1 MKIETTANPEKAGN
15 AILQNSVPIKMML
28 SCVISCVIGIVLMAV
43 ISRYWLMAFFISEL
57 LCIAI
62 TTKLYASGKISIHT
76 ACLVPMLLLCF
87 VYTPLSWFSFDGLL
101 GCTLYIS
108 ILFITVITMLLYR
121 QSNIKNNGI
130 NHSSIYKTT

>member
-62 TTKLYASGKISIHT
+62 KHQALRVG
-76 ACLVPMLLLCF
+76 
-87 VYTPLSWFSFDGLL
+87 
-101 GCTLYIS
+101 
-108 ILFITVITMLLYR
+108 
-121 QSNIKNNGI
+121 
-130 NHSSIYKTT
+130 